1 MRQAAAMA
9 DRFPI
14 VPQPVYRLM
23 FSEGYTFSFPP
34 KEYGLDAYLALL
46 DDIDPGAHWMI
57 AGLMVD
63 IHPLIAPAVER
74 GGHVRVG
81 LEDAPSLSERGNV
94 WWVKD
99 AVKRIQATGG
109 EVASAQ
115 DVRDDLMGHSN
126 G

>member
-1 MRQAAAMA
+1 M
-9 DRFPI
+9 
-14 VPQPVYRLM
+14 
-23 FSEGYTFSFPP
+23 
-34 KEYGLDAYLALL
+34 
-46 DDIDPGAHWMI
+46 
-57 AGLMVD
+57 
-63 IHPLIAPAVER
+63 IAPAVER

-81 LEDAPSLSERGNV
+81 LEDAPSLSERGTV

-99 AVKRIQATGG
+99 AVKRIQAAGG